1 MFLRSK
7 RVIHRD
13 FKISNF
19 LIGEQMEIKVSDF
32 GLAVQLENSDEKAM
46 IICGTPTY
54 MAPEVIRGDVGYS
67 F

>member
-1 MFLRSK
+1 
-7 RVIHRD
+7 
-13 FKISNF
+13 
-19 LIGEQMEIKVSDF
+19 MEIKVSDF